1 MLFTWFIR
9 MIFGAFDVSNLYS
22 LGYILGCAGD
32 TGLLA
37 YHGWTQIVDV
47 AKSENLSTNLKS
59 LENLFFKSRQMS
71 SKQLCVRYSLY
82 ILQEYQVFN
91 KWSHQFFYTKMPIPY
106 W

>member
-22 LGYILGCAGD
+22 HGYILGCAGD

-47 AKSENLSTNLKS
+47 AKSENQSTNFKS
-59 LENLFFKSRQMS
+59 LENLFSNQDKCPASSFVSDIRCISFKNIKCSINGHIS
-71 SKQLCVRYSLY
+71 FSY
-82 ILQEYQVFN
+82 
-91 KWSHQFFYTKMPIPY
+91 
-106 W
+106 